1 MVNFCLK
8 GNTKLEK
15 KKKEKE
21 KKKKKKEKEKKNP
34 ALASFHYIMKLD
46 ILKTQ
51 AYS

>member
-8 GNTKLEK
+8 GNTKLE
-15 KKKEKE
+15 
-21 KKKKKKEKEKKNP
+21 KKKKEKEKKNP